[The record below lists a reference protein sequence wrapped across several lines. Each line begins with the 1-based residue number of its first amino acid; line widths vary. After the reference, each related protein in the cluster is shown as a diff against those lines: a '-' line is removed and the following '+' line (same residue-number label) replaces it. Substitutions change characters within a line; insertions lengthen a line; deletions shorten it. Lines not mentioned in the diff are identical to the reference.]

1 MGIVKGTNPVMKPI
15 YDECIQSIELFE
27 LTSVDIT

>member
-1 MGIVKGTNPVMKPI
+1 VMKPI

-27 LTSVDIT
+27 LSHVSTD

>member
-1 MGIVKGTNPVMKPI
+1 MKPI

-27 LTSVDIT
+27 LTQVSLDE